1 MKKTAYTMIA
11 LVVLVGS
18 MAMAA
23 QAQNN
28 GRRLVATIP
37 FQFSVGDKALP
48 AGEYIITQTNPSSD
62 HAVLQVRSKDG
73 RSSAMI
79 QMNNVMGKAQERAK
93 LVFNRYGNQH
103 YFAAAWVD
111 GDTTGL
117 QAPKSRNE
125 RATESELAALKVRR
139 ELVEVAVR

>member
-73 RSSAMI
+73 RSHTPAEFTS
-79 QMNNVMGKAQERAK
+79 V
-93 LVFNRYGNQH
+93 LNQT
-103 YFAAAWVD
+103 V
-111 GDTTGL
+111 
-117 QAPKSRNE
+117 
-125 RATESELAALKVRR
+125 
-139 ELVEVAVR
+139 